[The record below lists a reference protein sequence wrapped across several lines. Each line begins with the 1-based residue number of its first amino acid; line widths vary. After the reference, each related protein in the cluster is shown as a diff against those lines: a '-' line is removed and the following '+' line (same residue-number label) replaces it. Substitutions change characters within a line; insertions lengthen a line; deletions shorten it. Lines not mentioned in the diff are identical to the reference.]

1 MSDNP
6 LAESIIDSAIHRVL
20 QPNVPSQRNRASGE
34 RGKEDD
40 CQEQAITGILQ
51 GVMDNLRKKH
61 AQGGGSSAVTNGEGT
76 PEGGQGE
83 GERAGQRDPS
93 LIQLLNAGNLPMPS
107 QQPVKDQ
114 QQRSPQP
121 QRDDVSQQGQDQV
134 FETSNKMTE
143 TAKDGVVT
151 AAANAADAARNN
163 EEKEIPDKR
172 PTLDEI
178 PNRGTKR
185 TLIDE
190 DNADGAMD
198 AQPREA
204 KRVAT

>member
-1 MSDNP
+1 
-6 LAESIIDSAIHRVL
+6 
-20 QPNVPSQRNRASGE
+20 PNIPSQRNRASGE

-61 AQGGGSSAVTNGEGT
+61 AQAGGSSAVTSGEGI

-114 QQRSPQP
+114 QQRPPQP
-121 QRDDVSQQGQDQV
+121 QRDDVSQQRPDQAL
-134 FETSNKMTE
+134 ETSNNMTE
-143 TAKDGVVT
+143 TANKNGDAT
-151 AAANAADAARNN
+151 AAANAVDAARNN
-163 EEKEIPDKR
+163 EGKEIPNKQ
-172 PTLDEI
+172 PTSDEI

-190 DNADGAMD
+190 DNAEGAMD